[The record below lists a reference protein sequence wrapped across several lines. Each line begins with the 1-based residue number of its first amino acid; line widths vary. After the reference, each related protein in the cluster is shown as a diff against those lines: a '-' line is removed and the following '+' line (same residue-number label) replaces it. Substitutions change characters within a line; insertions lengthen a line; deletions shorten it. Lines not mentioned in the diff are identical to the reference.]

1 MIDVN
6 GMPLKVTVVGLGY
19 VGLTTA
25 VGLASLGHDVTGV
38 DLDAGRVEALR
49 RGTMPMYEP
58 GLQAGLAEHG
68 PKIAFTATL
77 RDALAS
83 APQIVMIAVQ
93 TPGESGTAFVEAAAR
108 EIGRCLVAPAT
119 LVLRSTVP
127 LGTATLIATIV
138 SGEYGAPVAVASNPE
153 FLVEGRA
160 YEAFLRP
167 DRIVIG
173 VADGDQS
180 TAALMRR
187 LYAGIDAPL
196 IVTDIATAEL
206 AKYAANAFLATQIS
220 FINEMADL
228 AAAAG
233 ADIVSVSRI
242 LKLDPRVGERAY
254 LSAGAG
260 YGGSCLPKDLR
271 ALTRSAEELGVEM
284 RIARAVIDVNE
295 ARAAH
300 VVEKLRRTIGDLAG
314 KRVAVWGLA
323 FKGGTNDVR
332 ESPAIGVVRL
342 LRAAG
347 ARLLAYDP
355 LAEPNA
361 GPLVGADVLCDGLY
375 TPLENAD
382 ALVVLTDCAEF
393 ACADF
398 GEMKSR
404 MAANVIVDGRGIVP
418 AGAARA
424 AGFTYIGVGDRGTDA
439 GEMARATRAGK
450 VGRA

>member
-1 MIDVN
+1 MTDRN
-6 GMPLKVTVVGLGY
+6 GTDRLRVTVVGLGY

-38 DLDAGRVEALR
+38 DLDSDRIDALR
-49 RGTMPMYEP
+49 RGTMPMHEP
-58 GLQAGLAEHG
+58 GLQAGLVAHG
-68 PKIAFTATL
+68 AKISFTATL

-83 APQIVMIAVQ
+83 APQVVMIAVQ

-108 EIGRCLVAPAT
+108 EIGRCMVAPAT
-119 LVLRSTVP
+119 IVLRSTAP
-127 LGTATLIATIV
+127 LGTATRIATII

-173 VADGDQS
+173 VAASDAS
-180 TAALMRR
+180 TVEMLRR
-187 LYAGIDAPL
+187 LYAGIDAPI

-233 ADIVSVSRI
+233 ADIADVSRI
-242 LKLDPRVGERAY
+242 LKLDPRVGDRAY
-254 LSAGAG
+254 LSAGVG

-271 ALTRSAEELGVEM
+271 ALTRSADELGVEM
-284 RIARAVIDVNE
+284 RMARAVIGVNE
-295 ARAAH
+295 ARASH
-300 VVEKLRRTIGDLAG
+300 IVEKLRRAIGDLEG

-342 LRAAG
+342 LQAAG
-347 ARLLAYDP
+347 ARVLAYDP

-361 GPLVGADVLCDGLY
+361 APLVGADVLCDGLY
-375 TPLENAD
+375 TPLENAE

-393 ACADF
+393 ARADF
-398 GEMKSR
+398 AEMKSR
-404 MAANVIVDGRGIVP
+404 MAAPTIVDGRGVVP
-418 AGAARA
+418 AAAARA
-424 AGFTYIGVGDRGTDA
+424 AGFAYIGVGDRGTDA
-439 GEMARATRAGK
+439 GEMARPTRAGK
-450 VGRA
+450 AG